1 MRPALILSVCL
12 LFSIKIAAQT
22 PKFKNDTAKESMD
35 LTPPTVY
42 TYTEQMPEPGYDITK
57 YLSEHLQYPD
67 SAYKYNVQGRVVLKF
82 IVNEDGS
89 ISDCKIE
96 KGIGAG
102 CDEEALK
109 EVSSMPKW
117 KAGMKNGLPVRVWTM
132 LPVSFVLTKK
142 IDSIHTYVDQMPR
155 PDYDLNKFI
164 TGYQKY
170 IDSMNSEKGNVIVRF
185 VVSENGKP
193 GQSVI
198 LQGTGDKLDNEA
210 LNIVNNM
217 PPFRPGKQNGKP
229 VKTYYTVDI
238 SFNAKSD
245 SDFVSNKEDHKPKS
259 NSLNKKQPIESDT
272 SRHLYPLDVHYPEF
286 AKENNITGQVLI
298 GFVVNEDGVV
308 SDCSVLKGIGGGC
321 DEEVVKAIRKMPTWK
336 PGKKDGKPIK
346 MYFTLPFSFNLE

>member
-1 MRPALILSVCL
+1 MRLIFLSVCL
-12 LFSIKIAAQT
+12 LFVINAAAQEG
-22 PKFKNDTAKESMD
+22 KLKNDTAIANITSSVTE
-35 LTPPTVY
+35 VY
-42 TYTEQMPEPGYDITK
+42 TYTDQMPEPGYDITK

-67 SAYKYNVQGRVVLKF
+67 SAFKYNIQGRVVLKF

-96 KGIGAG
+96 KGIGGG
-102 CDEEALK
+102 CDEEAAR
-109 EVSSMPKW
+109 VVNGMPKW
-117 KAGMKNGLPVRVWTM
+117 KAGMKNGQPVRVWTM

-185 VVSENGKP
+185 VVNENGKP
-193 GQSVI
+193 VQSII
-198 LQGTGDKLDNEA
+198 LQGTGGKLDDEA

-217 PPFRPGKQNGKP
+217 PPFRSGKQNGKP

-272 SRHLYPLDVHYPEF
+272 SRHLYQLDVHYPEF

-321 DEEVVKAIRKMPTWK
+321 EEEVVKAIRKMPIWK
-336 PGKKDGKPIK
+336 PGKKDGKLIK
-346 MYFTLPFSFNLE
+346 VYFTLPFSFNLE